1 MMMIYPAEAA
11 VAAAAVLTAR
21 LTAVAMQ
28 HGGPLLAAS
37 LQLWQ
42 LWWGQQQCW
51 LLLPSN

>member
-1 MMMIYPAEAA
+1 MTMIYPAEAA
-11 VAAAAVLTAR
+11 AAAVAAVLGR

-42 LWWGQQQCW
+42 QWWGQQQCW
-51 LLLPSN
+51 LSLHSN